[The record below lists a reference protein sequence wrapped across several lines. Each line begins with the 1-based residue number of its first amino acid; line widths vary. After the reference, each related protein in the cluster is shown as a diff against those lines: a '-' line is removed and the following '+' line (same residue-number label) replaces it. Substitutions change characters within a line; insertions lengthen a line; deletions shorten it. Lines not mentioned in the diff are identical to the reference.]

1 MTDAGKTLDTRAT
14 IASSWQL
21 FYQSRNSRS
30 LAENVSE
37 TILHD
42 IVGFLRGQGSIFPF
56 DRLQESLFTLVE
68 IPRSSRVRRFDA
80 GQPSHRTRRCILLNN
95 LRIIM
100 IMPVMAMLRG
110 NSSDYT
116 VVAMITDA
124 LAFNRF
130 TIISVAAV
138 ASGAARTKVYNYR
151 EATLWRLLLG
161 VPLCKGLSLLQ
172 VVRNVSTR
180 KENSRSFQ

>member
-1 MTDAGKTLDTRAT
+1 
-14 IASSWQL
+14 
-21 FYQSRNSRS
+21 
-30 LAENVSE
+30 
-37 TILHD
+37 
-42 IVGFLRGQGSIFPF
+42 
-56 DRLQESLFTLVE
+56 
-68 IPRSSRVRRFDA
+68 
-80 GQPSHRTRRCILLNN
+80 
-95 LRIIM
+95 M

-172 VVRNVSTR
+172 VVRNVPRGKETR
-180 KENSRSFQ
+180 ARVPDLSSFRIHGFRRDRTERSYAEKKAVDGIALVRSFFFFFLFFVK